1 MLNRLCLLLLA
12 LSLPNY
18 CLAAKPLSVPM
29 PVAQELPVELIESQ
43 QEIAVSV
50 PDTANAVGMQ
60 FGLIGAL
67 VGSAIQNSQ
76 AKKAEER
83 VVPLRNLLVDYRFNQ
98 KMQESLQAKLVA
110 DGISPHP
117 LLTVLPTVWE
127 AHDAQQTAKLPPYA
141 LVLTPGYAVDNEFA
155 QLTVS
160 LRAQVVDRIVKSN
173 GKIKV
178 VPRFNRLYAFQFPLQ
193 GARSA
198 DPVQDWV
205 ALGSAGMAQL
215 LDQGIAQTTD
225 MLVQDFSAEGRAV
238 WETKAKGQSVTVG
251 GNVYEGMPVRQ
262 GEGWAWVRNGK
273 GWMQNVQGYQP
284 LTVGVQL
291 AIQVPATATA
301 TVATAAAPATTATTA
316 TVPVQTQTAVAV
328 RNPGAIGAKTAEAES
343 APAPSSTTAEP
354 AVTAPEEA
362 PAATQTEG

>member
-18 CLAAKPLSVPM
+18 CFAAKPLSVPM

-67 VGSAIQNSQ
+67 IGSAVQNSQ
-76 AKKAEER
+76 AKKAEEG

-127 AHDAQQTAKLPPYA
+127 AQDAQQTAKLPPYA
-141 LVLTPGYAVDNEFA
+141 LVLTPGYAVDNQFA

-205 ALGSAGMAQL
+205 ALGSVGMAQL

-225 MLVQDFSAEGRAV
+225 MLVQDFSAEGRAA

-262 GEGWAWVRNGK
+262 GEGWAWVRTGK

-284 LTVGVQL
+284 LTVGVQP
-291 AIQVPATATA
+291 AIQVPATA
-301 TVATAAAPATTATTA
+301 TVATAAATATTA
-316 TVPVQTQTAVAV
+316 TVPASAQAPVAV
-328 RNPGAIGAKTAEAES
+328 RNPGAIDAKTAEAVP
-343 APAPSSTTAEP
+343 APATPSSTTVEP
-354 AVTAPEEA
+354 AAPAPEEA
-362 PAATQTEG
+362 PAATQSEG